1 MGFCSA
7 TIARCHQKNIL
18 KTDIYHRTKHNM
30 KKQEPVLEV
39 VSKKEE
45 MEVRREQLQGMV
57 DRLTAK
63 IEKTEKELSEKLYVI
78 EGKQDTADRIIDF
91 LKHRAEWKFT
101 ESLGVLECIKQ
112 IEDSRQKLKDGKIKE
127 LMTQSLALEAIYY
140 FMTKVTGMGVAEAKV
155 YYTNMLKPVSEG
167 LSRVKADKDKL
178 DQLIRDLGTIEHA
191 IDQGVSIENEDTFV
205 KEIMGELDEQL
216 S

>member
-18 KTDIYHRTKHNM
+18 TTDIYHRTKHNM

-45 MEVRREQLQGMV
+45 MGVRREQLQGMV

-78 EGKQDTADRIIDF
+78 EGKQDAVDRIIDF

-112 IEDSRQKLKDGKIKE
+112 IEDSRQKLKDGKTKE

-140 FMTKVTGMGVAEAKV
+140 FMTKVEGKGYTEAYDFV
-155 YYTNMLKPVSEG
+155 NNLLKPISDSLG
-167 LSRVKADKDKL
+167 RAKADRTAL
-178 DQLIRDLGTIEHA
+178 EQLVRDRGTLESS
-191 IDQGVSIENEDTFV
+191 IDAGASFENEDKLV
-205 KEIMGELDEQL
+205 KEIEAELAKEN
-216 S
+216 